1 MNVCKRKHLGIPK
14 RKISFRGVSILFS
27 IKWKPQDTSISAP
40 VLGEKVC
47 VGLYMHAPCVPAW
60 MCACMQVSTS
70 SSPQVPEHCEMN
82 SPELLSLLEVSLN
95 LWILPRDVQ
104 SWIPRRLKLI
114 DRTLTNSTLCYPALP
129 QCHLRSMRLRLYVAW
144 SGHKDL
150 WGYTAYHNNVGRL
163 SQVEKDKLHVTC
175 ITLFGCPDRWR
186 EPAVSWAQMGTQE
199 ALVGIVSGGRHK
211 LNWH

>member
-1 MNVCKRKHLGIPK
+1 MKTPRYIYLCICLRRKGMCG
-14 RKISFRGVSILFS
+14 FV
-27 IKWKPQDTSISAP
+27 
-40 VLGEKVC
+40 
-47 VGLYMHAPCVPAW
+47 HACP
-60 MCACMQVSTS
+60 MCACLDACMHASQHLLQ
-70 SSPQVPEHCEMN
+70 SPSAWALWNEQ
-82 SPELLSLLEVSLN
+82 SRTAFLAWSLAK

-150 WGYTAYHNNVGRL
+150 WGYTAYQDNVGRL

-175 ITLFGCPDRWR
+175 ITLFGCPYRWR